1 MLGRILLV
9 ISGLVVVALFTALLA
24 PFFVDWSSFR
34 RDFETQAS
42 RILGKKVTVNGTVDA
57 RLLPFPSVT
66 MTDVRVGQDTDGT
79 PIVQVAAFSMDM
91 ELAPFLSGEA
101 RIFDMRLDRPKARI
115 RVLKDGKLDWM
126 RGSRP
131 ELPARN
137 VVLED
142 VHVTGAEI
150 EFIDEATGRTRRVTG
165 LTAEMSATS
174 LAGPWRAEGNATL
187 DGYEAKFSL
196 ASGEPEAATASVP
209 LRMKVWPDVQP
220 VEVQL
225 DGALALTE
233 ARPEYKGDFSLSF
246 LDQPINPVLPQTTEK
261 PVPPPRTKGK
271 FELTNDR
278 IRIAEYRT
286 EIGGLD
292 NPYVVTGEATL
303 DTGDKPEFLLTAEG
317 QQVDVN
323 RLTADLV
330 KGKTARNPHVSGQQ
344 RLNALIAIAARV
356 PIPQVPGKATIR
368 LPAIVADGTTIRDV
382 RLDMRPAG
390 KGWKVENAVATLPG
404 RTQVEVQGALRLD
417 GAASFTGRMLLASN
431 QPSGLSDWL
440 TGKVDPAI
448 RQLKAAGFSATVNL
462 TPTLQRFDNLELAVG
477 AATLKGRVERES
489 PAEAT
494 PTLSINLTGDEVDLD
509 ALRALASLMTGDD
522 AGEDVLDHRLAAQI
536 KAGRL
541 TAFGIAAEKVETVL
555 ELGAGK
561 LSLQKLTIGNVAGA
575 SITAKGTA
583 EGSFLSYSGSGS
595 LTFNAFDPTPFIT
608 MLHQKLP
615 RHPLLDR
622 LVRNAAWY
630 ADTNLSANVTLQD
643 GALAA
648 RIGGRSNGSEVSA
661 DLDLPNLFDITA
673 DTKLDLTAKLANP
686 QAGTLLG
693 QMGLDSLPFD
703 GDSDA
708 SLSLDLHQDGSK
720 PARLNVAYATDRTR
734 LSADGTANLSA
745 DAFGQGQFDM
755 TLKSEDLEP
764 TLLTAGIGLPQFGL
778 GLPVDLS
785 ASLVLQ
791 PQAARFDAIRGAIG
805 GNGVSGQVTL
815 DRTASLTK
823 ASGEVTLDLVDLGWL
838 GEAVYGPLTDGE
850 TGDLSDKSF
859 ALPMFAGTDL
869 AFTLHARSLKGFGLP
884 PAEEV
889 SARLISRA
897 GGVTIEEAKGR
908 WLGGQIAGRV
918 ALSNSEGVGLFQTR
932 LSVENAD
939 LASLVWQS
947 QGKPVATGRTSF
959 ALAAEATA
967 KTPAGLLAAAS
978 GSGAV
983 HLTDLTLTRLNPDLL
998 PSLLPQAD
1006 GIQGEVTEAKVDP
1019 LLEALVHEGSATLG
1033 RVDIPFTMTG
1043 GQVRAQN
1050 ITAKAG
1056 ETNLGADLRIDLVED
1071 ALEASLQVS
1080 YAPGEEA
1087 VAGGDAAFKLLYSG
1101 ALSAPSETLDAGAIT
1116 NYLSLRAFERERR
1129 RVETLQ
1135 ASVLEKQ
1142 RLRREVAL
1150 YNFEDNRRRILREKA
1165 EAEAKVRAAEEAR
1178 LAAEAEARARAAE
1191 EQRRR
1196 EADSIPQLTVPPTG
1210 DVFRQNGFAPGAAR
1224 D

>member
-57 RLLPFPSVT
+57 KLLPFPSVT

-91 ELAPFLSGEA
+91 ELAPFLSGEV
-101 RIFDMRLDRPKARI
+101 RIFHMRLDRPKARI
-115 RVLKDGKLDWM
+115 RVLKDGKLEWM

-131 ELPARN
+131 ELRARN

-142 VHVTGAEI
+142 VHIAGAEI

-165 LTAEMSATS
+165 LTTDMSATS
-174 LAGPWRAEGNATL
+174 LAGPWRADGNATL

-196 ASGEPEAATASVP
+196 ASGEPDAATASVP
-209 LRMKVWPDVQP
+209 LRMRIWPDVQP

-246 LDQPINPVLPQTTEK
+246 LDQPINPVLPQATDK

-278 IRIAEYRT
+278 LRIAEYRT

-344 RLNALIAIAARV
+344 RLNALIALAARV
-356 PIPQVPGKATIR
+356 PIPQVQGKAAIR

-382 RLDMRPAG
+382 RLDLRPAG

-404 RTQVEVQGALRLD
+404 RTQVEAQGSLRLE
-417 GAASFTGRMLLASN
+417 GAASFSGRMLLAST

-448 RQLKAAGFSATVNL
+448 RQLKAAGFSAAVNL
-462 TPTLQRFDNLELAVG
+462 TPTLQRFDSLELAVG

-489 PAEAT
+489 PADAT
-494 PTLSINLTGDEVDLD
+494 PTLSINLAGDEVDLD

-561 LSLQKLTIGNVAGA
+561 LSLQKLTIGNVSGA

-595 LTFNAFDPTPFIT
+595 LTFSAFDPTSFVT
-608 MLHQKLP
+608 MLQQKLP
-615 RHPLLDR
+615 RHPLVDR

-630 ADTNLSANVTLQD
+630 ADTSLSANVALQD

-648 RIGGRSNGSEVSA
+648 TIAGRSNGSEVKA
-661 DLDLPNLFDITA
+661 ELDLPNLFDITA
-673 DTKLDLTAKLANP
+673 ETKLDLTAALANP

-693 QMGLDSLPFD
+693 QMGLDALPFD

-708 SLSLDLHQDGSK
+708 SLSLRLHQDGSE
-720 PARLNVAYATDRTR
+720 PARVTLGYTTDRTR
-734 LSADGTANLSA
+734 ISADGTAFLSA
-745 DAFGQGQFDM
+745 DEFAEGQFEL
-755 TLKSEDLEP
+755 TLKSDDLEP
-764 TLLTAGIGLPQFGL
+764 TLLTAGIGIPQFGL
-778 GLPVDLS
+778 GLPADL
-785 ASLVLQ
+785 AATLVLQ
-791 PQAARFDAIRGAIG
+791 PQVARLDNIRGAIG
-805 GNGVSGQVTL
+805 GNGVGGTVTI
-815 DRTASLTK
+815 DRTASVK
-823 ASGEVTLDLVDLGWL
+823 ASGELSLDLVDLGWL
-838 GEAVYGPLTDGE
+838 GEAVYGALTDGK
-850 TGDLSDKSF
+850 TTQLSDKPF

-869 AFTLHARSLKGFGLP
+869 AFTLRARSLKGFGLP

-889 SARLISRA
+889 AARLTSRA
-897 GGVTIEEAKGR
+897 GGVTVEDARGR
-908 WLGGQIAGRV
+908 WMGGQMSGRV
-918 ALSNSEGVGLFQTR
+918 AMSNSEGVGLFQTR

-939 LASLVWQS
+939 LAPLVWQS
-947 QGKPVATGRTSF
+947 EGKPVATGRASF
-959 ALAAEATA
+959 ELAAEATA

-978 GSGAV
+978 GSGAL

-998 PSLLPQAD
+998 PPLLPEAD
-1006 GIQGEVTEAKVDP
+1006 RIQGDVTEGKVAP
-1019 LLEALVHEGSATLG
+1019 LLEALVHQGSAALG

-1050 ITAKAG
+1050 IAARAG
-1056 ETNLGADLRIDLVED
+1056 QTSLSADLRIDLVED
-1071 ALEASLQVS
+1071 ALEAALQVA
-1080 YAPGEEA
+1080 YDPGQEA
-1087 VAGGDAAFKLLYSG
+1087 IAGGDAALKLLYSG
-1101 ALSAPSETLDAGAIT
+1101 ALSDPSERLDAGPVT

-1150 YNFEDNRRRILREKA
+1150 YSFEDNRRRILREKA
-1165 EAEAKVRAAEEAR
+1165 EAEEKARAAEAAR
-1178 LAAEAEARARAAE
+1178 AAAEAEARAWAAD

-1196 EADSIPQLTVPPTG
+1196 ETESVPQLIIPPTV
-1210 DVFRQNGFAPGAAR
+1210 DVFR
-1224 D
+1224 

>member
-24 PFFVDWSSFR
+24 PFFVDWSDFR
-34 RDFETQAS
+34 RDFELQAS

-115 RVLKDGKLDWM
+115 RVLKDGRLDWM

-150 EFIDEATGRTRRVTG
+150 EFIDEATGRTRKLTG
-165 LTAEMSATS
+165 LTAEMSASS
-174 LAGPWRAEGNATL
+174 LAGPWRADGNATL
-187 DGYEAKFSL
+187 DGYEAKFTLS
-196 ASGEPEAATASVP
+196 SGEPDPATASVP
-209 LRMKVWPDVQP
+209 LRMRIWPDVQP

-225 DGALALTE
+225 DGALAVTE
-233 ARPEYKGDFSLSF
+233 AKPEYKGEFSLAF
-246 LDQPINPVLPQTTEK
+246 LDQPINPVLPQAAEK

-344 RLNALIAIAARV
+344 RLNALIAMAARV

-382 RLDMRPAG
+382 RLDLRPAG

-404 RTQVEVQGALRLD
+404 RTQVEAQGALRLD
-417 GAASFTGRMLLASN
+417 GAASFAGRMLLASN

-448 RQLKAAGFSATVNL
+448 RQLKAAGFSASVNL
-462 TPTLQRFDNLELAVG
+462 TPTLQRFDSLELAVG

-489 PAEAT
+489 PADAT

-541 TAFGIAAEKVETVL
+541 TAFGIVAEKVETVL

-561 LSLQKLTIGNVAGA
+561 LSLQKLTIGNVSGA
-575 SITAKGTA
+575 SITARGTA
-583 EGSFLSYSGSGS
+583 EGSFLSYSGTGS
-595 LTFNAFDPTPFIT
+595 VTFNAFDPTPFIT

-630 ADTNLSANVTLQD
+630 ADTNLSANVALQD

-648 RIGGRSNGSEVSA
+648 RINGRSNGSEVSA
-661 DLDLPNLFDITA
+661 ELDLPNLFDITA
-673 DTKLDLTAKLANP
+673 ETRLDLTAKLANP

-708 SLSLDLHQDGSK
+708 TLSLDLHQDGSQ
-720 PARLNVAYATDRTR
+720 PARTAMVYATDRTR
-734 LSADGTANLSA
+734 ISAKGTAALSAEG
-745 DAFGQGQFDM
+745 FGEGRFEVA
-755 TLKSEDLEP
+755 LKSEDLEP

-778 GLPVDLS
+778 GLPADMS
-785 ASLVLQ
+785 ATLAVA
-791 PQAARFDAIRGAIG
+791 PQTVRFEDIRGQVG
-805 GNGVSGQVTL
+805 GNGVGGTVTV
-815 DRTASLTK
+815 DRTATTVK
-823 ASGEVTLDLVDLGWL
+823 ASGDVTLDLVDLGWL
-838 GEAVYGPLTDGE
+838 GEAVYGPVTDGP
-850 TGDLSDKSF
+850 TGGLSQKPF

-869 AFTLHARSLKGFGLP
+869 AFTLHARTLKGFGLP
-884 PAEEV
+884 PAQDLT
-889 SARLISRA
+889 ARLTSRA
-897 GGVTIEEAKGR
+897 GGVTIEDAKGR
-908 WLGGQIAGRV
+908 WLGGQIAGRI
-918 ALSNSEGVGLFQTR
+918 AMSNREGVGLFQTR
-932 LSVENAD
+932 ISAENAD
-939 LASLVWQS
+939 LAPLVWLS
-947 QGKPVATGRTSF
+947 DGKPVATGRASF
-959 ALAAEATA
+959 ELAAEATG

-978 GSGAV
+978 GSGAL
-983 HLTDLTLTRLNPDLL
+983 HLTDLSLTRLNPALL
-998 PSLLPQAD
+998 PSLLPRAD
-1006 GIQGEVTEAKVDP
+1006 RIEGEVTEAKVEP
-1019 LLEALVHEGSATLG
+1019 LLEGLVHEGSVGLG

-1050 ITAKAG
+1050 VAARAG
-1056 ETNLGADLRIDLVED
+1056 DTRLGADLRIDLVEE
-1071 ALEASLQVS
+1071 ALEAQVQVT
-1080 YAPGEEA
+1080 YEPGEDA
-1087 VAGGDAAFKLLYSG
+1087 VAGGDAALKLLYSG
-1101 ALSAPSETLDAGAIT
+1101 DLSDPSETLDAGALT
-1116 NYLSLRAFERERR
+1116 NFLSLRAFERERR

-1150 YNFEDNRRRILREKA
+1150 YSFEDNRRRIQREKA
-1165 EAEAKVRAAEEAR
+1165 EAEAKARAAEEAR
-1178 LAAEAEARARAAE
+1178 LAAEAQARQRAAD

-1196 EADSIPQLTVPPTG
+1196 EAESVPQLTVPPTG
-1210 DVFRQNGFAPGAAR
+1210 DIFRQDGLAPGAAGN
-1224 D
+1224 